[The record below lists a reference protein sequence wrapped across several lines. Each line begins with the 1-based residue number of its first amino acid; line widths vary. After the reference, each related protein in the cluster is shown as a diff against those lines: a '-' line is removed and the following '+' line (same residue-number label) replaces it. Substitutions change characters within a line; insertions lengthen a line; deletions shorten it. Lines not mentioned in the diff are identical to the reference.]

1 MSQFPEKEGG
11 YIIIYAAKNLYILK
25 STGISLKKHLP
36 EITQIENIK
45 LIPYKEEQ
53 NNLLYIISC
62 KINPKKF
69 GINLYKFELISK
81 QNFLATTKTLDMLQN
96 KEKILSSNKEIFGSS
111 CLFMKNN
118 AQNEDTFISFI
129 ELGFPAE
136 INNFYNEK
144 DLFEEKNSLNIY
156 QANKKKNLQSNII
169 YSKQEKYCYE

>member
-25 STGISLKKHLP
+25 STGISLIKHLA

-118 AQNEDTFISFI
+118 AQNEDTFIYFI

-156 QANKKKNLQSNII
+156 QANKKKKPLV
-169 YSKQEKYCYE
+169 